1 MELPLKVQYAILALL
16 ELAINFNSQEPLKAN
31 VIASRQ
37 DIANRYLE
45 EILALLRQ
53 AGIVMSHR
61 GAGGGY
67 LLAKRPEEITI
78 WEVFVCLQ
86 GDAIVKDTSLCSAG
100 NLSKKVLL
108 DIWQQS
114 TAAAK
119 NVLQCYTLSYVLERR
134 IELSQVGAMFYI

>member
-1 MELPLKVQYAILALL
+1 MELPLRVQYAILALL
-16 ELAINFNSQEPLKAN
+16 ELALHANQQDPLKAN

-37 DIANRYLE
+37 DIAGRYLE

-67 LLAKRPEEITI
+67 ALARHPSDITL
-78 WEVFVCLQ
+78 WEVFVCLK

-100 NLSKKVLL
+100 NLSKIVLL

-114 TAAAK
+114 TAAAQS
-119 NVLQCYTLSYVLERR
+119 VLQRYTLADVLNRR
-134 IELSQVGAMFYI
+134 MELSQASPMFYI